1 MLLLLRILR
10 LDSLVCSRRHRLT
23 TLRVHIQEQGTL
35 SDELTYC
42 LRRLVRGLA
51 SSRQGARQGF
61 ALVLTEL
68 MRAFEE
74 VEVQNVLDIMEETM
88 AVTGMVRVVINS
100 NAYLSYVKYGHTSPC
115 TLCAR

>member
-1 MLLLLRILR
+1 M
-10 LDSLVCSRRHRLT
+10 
-23 TLRVHIQEQGTL
+23 HIQEKGTL

-74 VEVQNVLDIMEETM
+74 VEVKNVLDIMEETM
-88 AVTGMVRVVINS
+88 AVTGM
-100 NAYLSYVKYGHTSPC
+100 AG
-115 TLCAR
+115 